1 MDIRIEAVPEPRTA
15 QDEPGWQLLG
25 AARVSDAVE
34 REIWGND
41 DLSDT
46 VRDMLAGLAN
56 QKNARKFRWVATTGA
71 DGDDAVIGEAA
82 LYLPVHDNLHSAN
95 IYVAVLPEHR
105 RRGVGGALFDVAAA
119 VAEEHGRTVLDAW
132 SGFGVEP
139 AADDPQALTAP
150 TGSGR
155 VPGDDPG
162 VRFALARGYVLE
174 QAERHSVLHLPVDDA
189 MLQRLLE
196 ESQRRAGDDYALV
209 EWTGPVP
216 EEWIDSYCVL
226 QSRMSTD
233 APSAG
238 LSWEEEVWTAERVRN
253 MEKAQ
258 ADAGLRNLVVAA
270 LHRPSGELA
279 GFTEIAVNADKPE
292 VGFQEVTI
300 VRGDHRG
307 HRLGM
312 MLKAANLRRLA
323 VQEPQVRRIHTWN
336 AEENAYMLDINV
348 ALGFAPTGGSAAWE
362 RKPAS

>member
-25 AARVSDAVE
+25 AARVSAVVE

-46 VRDMLAGLAN
+46 ARGMLSGLAN
-56 QKNARKFRWVATTGA
+56 QKNARKLRWVATTGA
-71 DGDDAVIGEAA
+71 DGADAVIGEAA
-82 LYLPVHDNLHSAN
+82 LFLPLHDNLRSAS
-95 IYVAVLPEHR
+95 IYVAVLPELR
-105 RRGVGGALFDVAAA
+105 RRGVGQTLWDVAAR
-119 VAEEHGRTVLDAW
+119 VAEEHGRTVLNGW
-132 SGFGVEP
+132 SAFGVEP
-139 AADDPQALTAP
+139 AADDPQALAAP

-155 VPGDDPG
+155 VPGDDPA

-174 QAERHSVLHLPVDDA
+174 QAERHSVLHLPVADA
-189 MLQRLLE
+189 VLQRHLE
-196 ESQRRAGDDYALV
+196 EARRRAGDDYELV
-209 EWTGPVP
+209 EWTDRVP
-216 EEWIDSYCVL
+216 DEWLDSYCVL

-253 MEKAQ
+253 MEQ
-258 ADAGLRNLVVAA
+258 ARTDAGLRNHVVAV

-279 GFTEIAVNADKPE
+279 GFTEIAVNDDKPE
-292 VGFQEVTI
+292 VGFQDVTI

-312 MLKAANLRRLA
+312 LLKAANLQRFAAR
-323 VQEPQVRRIHTWN
+323 EPQVRRIHTWN
-336 AEENAYMLDINV
+336 AEENAYMLSINV
-348 ALGFAPTGGSAAWE
+348 ALGFVPTGGSAAWE
-362 RKPAS
+362 RKPSS